1 MRKPVIVANWKMHKT
16 VRESV
21 EFVNLLVRTFP
32 DPTDREIV
40 IAPPFTAL
48 YAACCAAAKTPV
60 KVAAQNVY
68 WQKEGAYTGE
78 ISAGML
84 AETGCDYVIVGHSE
98 RRRLFAETD
107 EEINRK
113 VSGALQYGL
122 SPILCIGETLDE
134 RESDRT
140 FDIIESQL
148 KRGLNNIG
156 SDDINHVLIAYEPVW
171 AIGTGKTAKPE
182 QAQEVHRFIR
192 KQIESLYG
200 NGSAAEIVIL
210 YGGSVNTDNIDSL
223 MSQPEIDGVLVGGA
237 GLNPDS
243 LIRIINFQAGA

>member
-1 MRKPVIVANWKMHKT
+1 MRKPVIVANWKMNKT

-21 EFVNLLVRTFP
+21 EFINSLVRTFP
-32 DPTDREIV
+32 DPIDREII

-48 YAACCAAAKTPV
+48 YAVCCAAAKTTV

-84 AETGCDYVIVGHSE
+84 AEAGCNSVIIGHSE
-98 RRRLFAETD
+98 RRRLFSETD

-113 VSGALQYGL
+113 IAVALQYDL
-122 SPILCIGETLDE
+122 KPILCIGETLGE
-134 RESDRT
+134 RQSDRT
-140 FDIIESQL
+140 FDVIESQL
-148 KRGLNNIG
+148 KRGLNNIE
-156 SDDINHVLIAYEPVW
+156 SDDIDAILIAYEPVW

-192 KQIESLYG
+192 KQIEADYG
-200 NGSAAEIVIL
+200 NRIASELVIL
-210 YGGSVNTDNIDSL
+210 YGGSVNTGNIDNL
-223 MSQPEIDGVLVGGA
+223 MRESDIDGVLVGGA
-237 GLNPDS
+237 SLNPDS
-243 LIRIINFQAGA
+243 LTRIINFHTGA